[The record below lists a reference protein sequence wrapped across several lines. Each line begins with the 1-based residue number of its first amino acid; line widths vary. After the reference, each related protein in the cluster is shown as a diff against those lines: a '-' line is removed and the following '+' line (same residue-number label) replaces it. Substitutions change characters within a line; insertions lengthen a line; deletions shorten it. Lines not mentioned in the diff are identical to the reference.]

1 MDEWTD
7 ERMNEQMN
15 EWMNKWT
22 EGEQMKMKAR
32 MSNRAPSA
40 AGNGMCILL
49 SCLQGNM
56 ISGFSAF
63 TPES

>member
-1 MDEWTD
+1 MKK
-7 ERMNEQMN
+7 
-15 EWMNKWT
+15 WM

-32 MSNRAPSA
+32 MSNRAPLA

-49 SCLQGNM
+49 SCLPGKM